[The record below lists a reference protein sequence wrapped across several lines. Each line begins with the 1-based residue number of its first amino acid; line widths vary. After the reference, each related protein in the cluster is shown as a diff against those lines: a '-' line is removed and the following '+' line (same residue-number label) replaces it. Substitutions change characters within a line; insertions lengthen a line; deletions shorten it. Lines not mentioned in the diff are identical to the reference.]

1 MSRQLDLTSPEPVGR
16 VVTTALHSEMQRS
29 YLEYAM
35 SVIVGRALPD
45 ARDGLKPVH
54 RRILYA
60 MHELGLAHDRPYRKC
75 ARVVGDVLGKYHP
88 HGDTAVYDALVRL
101 VQDFSS
107 RYPLIAGH
115 GNFGSIDNDPPAAMR
130 YTECRLA
137 ELGSTTLLA
146 EVDDQTVD
154 FNDNFDG
161 SQREPVVL
169 PTRLPVLLLNG
180 SAGIAVG
187 MATNIPPHN
196 LGELVDG
203 LIALIDNPQLDD
215 EALLKLV
222 PGPDFPTG
230 GEIVGTQGI
239 REAHLTGRGSV
250 TMRGVCNFEEV
261 GTGKRRKPAIV
272 VTELP
277 FQVNK
282 AAWIEKVADLVNLGK
297 LQGISDLRDESNR
310 EGVRV
315 VFELKRE
322 VRPETILAS
331 LYRQTALQTNFGV
344 ILLALVEG
352 QPRLFS
358 VRQLLDQFLEFRI
371 ETLTRRTRFSL
382 DRASDQAHR
391 LSGQLT
397 ALENLPAIVQ
407 LLSTAQDVAQARVQ
421 LQDRLALS
429 ERQAEEILQM
439 PLRRLT
445 MLDRER
451 LGTEYRQLAERM
463 LELQSLLDSRRKL
476 LNLLKRELRDL
487 KKKFA
492 DPRRTRILT
501 EAPPL
506 PSAEQLVA
514 DEAVVL
520 EITWRGYVRRRPP
533 EAFERQTRA
542 RRGQIHN
549 EATDFVINVHSAR
562 VRHNLLVITRGGRAY
577 SLKINDIPTT
587 GPKARGTPLIGLLSI
602 PGEQIAA
609 TFALADYPQ
618 DMFLVILTRE
628 GRIKKVPLGEVAN
641 LTARGL
647 MVVKLSEED
656 QVIQVG
662 LAASNTQ
669 VVLATSGGRL
679 LRFAVDEVQLP
690 AMGRAAVGLKALQ
703 LRKGEDL
710 VGMAV
715 TTLTE
720 TLLLVTRNGWAKR
733 LKPTEVRAQERG
745 GVGTP
750 AMKFH
755 ERGDVLIGML
765 MVGAET
771 DLAFVS
777 DRERVMRLSS
787 VDIPEQ
793 NRSTHGQR
801 IPAIQPEEHLI
812 AVALVGAESESED

>member
-1 MSRQLDLTSPEPVGR
+1 MSRQLDITSPEPVGR

-322 VRPETILAS
+322 VRPETVLAS

-344 ILLALVEG
+344 ILLALADG

-371 ETLTRRTRFSL
+371 ETLTRRTRFNL

-391 LSGQLT
+391 LSGQLI

-407 LLSTAQDVAQARVQ
+407 LLSTSQDVAQARVQ
-421 LQDRLALS
+421 LQARFALS

-451 LGTEYRQLAERM
+451 LGTEYRQLSERM

-506 PSAEQLVA
+506 PSAEQLIA

-520 EITWRGYVRRRPP
+520 EVTWRGYVRRRPP
-533 EAFERQTRA
+533 EAFVRQTRA
-542 RRGQIHN
+542 RRGQIHT
-549 EATDFVINVHSAR
+549 EATDFVIDVHSAR

-577 SLKINDIPTT
+577 SLKVNDIPTT
-587 GPKARGTPLIGLLSI
+587 GPKARGTPVIGLLSI

-618 DMFLVILTRE
+618 DMFLVILTRD
-628 GRIKKVPLGEVAN
+628 GRIKKIPLGEVAN

-647 MVVKLSEED
+647 MVAKLSEGDE
-656 QVIQVG
+656 VIQVG
-662 LAASNTQ
+662 LAASDAQ

-703 LRKGEDL
+703 LRKGENL

-733 LKPTEVRAQERG
+733 LKATEVRAQERG

-765 MVGAET
+765 TVG
-771 DLAFVS
+771 
-777 DRERVMRLSS
+777 
-787 VDIPEQ
+787 
-793 NRSTHGQR
+793 
-801 IPAIQPEEHLI
+801 
-812 AVALVGAESESED
+812 